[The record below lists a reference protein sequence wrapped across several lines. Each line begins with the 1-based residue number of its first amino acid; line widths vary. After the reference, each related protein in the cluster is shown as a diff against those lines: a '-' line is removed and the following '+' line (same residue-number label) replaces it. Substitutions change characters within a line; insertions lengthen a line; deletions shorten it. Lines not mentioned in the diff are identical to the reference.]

1 MGFTR
6 FRWICTFVGL
16 VFSVVDI
23 ASDLL
28 LSLQY
33 FREGHYT
40 WFALTLSFILIGS
53 LCTQIF
59 SYSWFRDDYN
69 DEEETQTQ
77 TTHMG
82 LLHLLHLGFFT
93 RYYDLLK
100 RSFSC
105 VWRARSRSSNE
116 MELFGLAADLSMLR
130 LMETFLESVPQLLL
144 QTYIMLQHQRTS
156 KLQYLSMVVS
166 FLNVAWSTVDYWR
179 CLRRSLP
186 NTEEMPRGIPTA
198 VYLFYKILTITAR
211 ILSLSLFIMLSPWS
225 ILVLF
230 VMWLLVTGWAH
241 VVKTDF
247 CTSLCLEELYRSVVG
262 VILVFTFFN
271 IKGKKTK
278 KDMSLYYVIVTLSNF
293 LAPVLLFLVIPR
305 TAESDFFLPVT
316 VFIVISNTMGLGF
329 LILYYSALHPR
340 NQDESDVVDGMV
352 TVNTNN
358 SSTTSRSD
366 RFLRL

>member
-1 MGFTR
+1 MAFSR
-6 FRWICTFVGL
+6 FRWICTLIGL
-16 VFSVVDI
+16 IFSVVDI
-23 ASDLL
+23 ASDFL

-40 WFALTLSFILIGS
+40 WFGLTLLFILAGS
-53 LCTQIF
+53 LCAQIF
-59 SYSWFRDDYN
+59 SYSWFRDDCN
-69 DEEETQTQ
+69 IEEETNAQ
-77 TTHMG
+77 TTRTG

-105 VWRARSRSSNE
+105 VWRADSRSSNVR
-116 MELFGLAADLSMLR
+116 ELFGLAADLSMLR

-186 NTEEMPRGIPTA
+186 NTTEMPGGTPT
-198 VYLFYKILTITAR
+198 VIYLLYKILTITAR
-211 ILSLSLFIMLSPWS
+211 ILSLTLFIMLTSWS
-225 ILVLF
+225 ILMLF
-230 VMWLLVTGWAH
+230 FIWLTVTVWAH
-241 VVKTDF
+241 IVKTHF

-278 KDMSLYYVIVTLSNF
+278 TEMGIYYVMSILHNF
-293 LAPVLLFLVIPR
+293 SAPGFLYLFIPVI
-305 TAESDFFLPVT
+305 AESDFFLPVT
-316 VFIVISNTMGLGF
+316 VFILISNTLGLVF
-329 LILYYSALHPR
+329 LILYYSALHPQ

-352 TVNTNN
+352 TRNTN
-358 SSTTSRSD
+358 SSSTSRSD
-366 RFLRL
+366 GFLRL